1 MARGGRALRRHRKRS
16 DAFDGRLDA
25 PPEVSVTR
33 SAQRRP
39 RAPHRRCD
47 SGESA
52 RSAAEALGATAVDAV
67 NGPSRSGPRAA
78 PSGDSR
84 GHAGVSMA
92 SIALNFSRAVR
103 AGARPLR
110 APALHRAQQRV
121 PPARPLDAAARAPR
135 GGRSAR
141 ARSLLTSTARAPRSG
156 VCDRALRNCTG
167 GSGLRARAARASEV
181 AGRAQRGRSVCQC
194 CCTPLLTIASGF
206 RLWLAQG
213 GRVERRVL
221 LCSRRFPLVRSGR
234 VLEPCASR
242 AVGCCRSADDERA
255 RCSCC

>member
-1 MARGGRALRRHRKRS
+1 MGDAAEGEHAAPDWSWAMARGSRALHRHMKRP
-16 DAFDGRLDA
+16 DEPDVRLDA
-25 PPEVSVTR
+25 PPEVSVPR

-52 RSAAEALGATAVDAV
+52 RSAAETLGATAVDAV

-121 PPARPLDAAARAPR
+121 PPVRPPGDALALFLSALLQARHAF
-135 GGRSAR
+135 
-141 ARSLLTSTARAPRSG
+141 SL
-156 VCDRALRNCTG
+156 
-167 GSGLRARAARASEV
+167 
-181 AGRAQRGRSVCQC
+181 
-194 CCTPLLTIASGF
+194 
-206 RLWLAQG
+206 
-213 GRVERRVL
+213 
-221 LCSRRFPLVRSGR
+221 
-234 VLEPCASR
+234 
-242 AVGCCRSADDERA
+242 
-255 RCSCC
+255 